1 MIGLVLWYNSDPGVG
16 MVWCEDQGPLA
27 FLGPEARLP
36 EGTGALQCGDQLL
49 FSFELR
55 DGVRYV
61 RDVMNVTTGPGN
73 QDPKDIIA
81 GFHQAREDE
90 RTLRVVA

>member
-1 MIGLVLWYNSDPGVG
+1 MIGLVLWYNPDPGVG

-36 EGTGALQCGDQLL
+36 DGAGALQCGDQLV

-61 RDVMNVTTGPGN
+61 RDVMNVTAGQGAT
-73 QDPKDIIA
+73 DPHEIIA
-81 GFHQAREDE
+81 RYHQTREEE
-90 RTLRVVA
+90 RTFRVVA

>member
-1 MIGLVLWYNSDPGVG
+1 MIGLVLWYKSEAGVG

-27 FLGPEARLP
+27 FIGPDVTLP
-36 EGTGALQCGDQLL
+36 GEVAGLHCGDQIL

-61 RDVMNVTTGPGN
+61 RDILSLTEGTGCEKPHE
-73 QDPKDIIA
+73 IIA
-81 GFHQAREDE
+81 QYHEARESE

>member
-1 MIGLVLWYNSDPGVG
+1 MMGLLLWFKPDPGVG

-36 EGTGALQCGDQLL
+36 AGADTLNCGDQLV

-55 DGVRYV
+55 EGVRYV
-61 RDVMNVTTGPGN
+61 RDVMSLTAGTGT
-73 QDPKDIIA
+73 QDPSEIIA
-81 GFHQAREDE
+81 GFHDRRERE
-90 RTLRVVA
+90 RNFRVVA

>member
-1 MIGLVLWYNSDPGVG
+1 MMGLVLWYNSDPGVG

-27 FLGPEARLP
+27 FLGPEAQLP
-36 EGTGALQCGDQLL
+36 QGTRALQCGDQLL

-61 RDVMNVTTGPGN
+61 RDVMSVTEGQGSH
-73 QDPKDIIA
+73 DPREIIA
-81 GFHQAREDE
+81 GFHQTHEDE